1 MEIKVG
7 QIVYSKAGR
16 DEGKKFVIIEVID
29 SMFVSIADGNLRR
42 IEKPKKKKL
51 KHLEL
56 TSQVIENLNHKLS
69 NDIKVTNA
77 DIRKTLE
84 VL

>member
-1 MEIKVG
+1 LEIKLG
-7 QIVYSKAGR
+7 QIVYSRAGR
-16 DEGKKFVIIEVID
+16 DEGKKFIVVEVPD
-29 SMFVSIADGNLRR
+29 SVFAMIADGNLRR
-42 IEKPKKKKL
+42 IEKPKRKKL

-56 TSQVIENLNHKLS
+56 TDQVIDNLNYKLT

-77 DIRKTLE
+77 DIRKAME